1 MPLVSVIM
9 TFRNGMPWISN
20 AIESVIAQS
29 FTDWELILIDDGSTD
44 GWSDEILARW
54 GDHPG
59 LRFIQTP
66 PEGRGRA
73 LNRALEAARGEW
85 VGNLDADDL
94 FHPEKL
100 RMQVEVVSGAEKR
113 DILCTRSIVIGEQE
127 DISWP
132 GIDRQE
138 GYRDL
143 SRQMLRR
150 NHVNHSSILAH
161 RDFLREIGGYD
172 VSRRSQFDYELW
184 LRSLHAG
191 GRILEL
197 PAALTAKRI
206 HARQS
211 FEARARL
218 RYVWSSLR
226 LQLRYAPKLGAR
238 PLDYAFFIAKFLF
251 GLTPRGVRRLAWK
264 VRAS

>member
-9 TFRNGMPWISN
+9 TFRNGMPWVLN
-20 AIESVIAQS
+20 AVGSVIAQS
-29 FTDWELILIDDGSTD
+29 FTDWELILVDDGSTD
-44 GWSDEILARW
+44 GSRDAILARW

-59 LRFIQTP
+59 LRFVQTP
-66 PEGRGRA
+66 PEGRGHA

-85 VGNLDADDL
+85 VANLDADDL

-100 RMQVEVVSGAEKR
+100 KMQMNVASGAGKH
-113 DILCTRSIVIGEQE
+113 DILCTHSLVIGEQE
-127 DISWP
+127 GIPWP
-132 GIDRQE
+132 GIEQQG

-161 RDFLREIGGYD
+161 RNFLREIGGYD
-172 VSRRSQFDYELW
+172 DTRRSQFDYELW

-197 PAALTAKRI
+197 PAILTAKRI

-251 GLTPRGVRRLAWK
+251 GLTPRGVRRLTWK
-264 VRAS
+264 VRGA